1 MPRNKKRIQI
11 KKKSVKKT
19 VVRHTQKT
27 PEQKAKDNDILKLLL
42 GRQIGGQAPVQQN
55 QHTDEYRQKLEDY
68 NKQLVEARREKDSL
82 AAQVK
87 QAKEE
92 IAAET
97 AASKHH
103 SQEMSNLRQQ
113 QRHEEKK
120 LRENER
126 KSKEIEEEQRK
137 LEKLK
142 DANAEFDG
150 RTKQHKHRESML
162 KIEGEQNDLRRQIMK
177 NEQKIKEQEQTLEM
191 NKALRAKKDLEETNN
206 ILRAQVEAKN
216 NLLKSEEFKNADKQY
231 QKVYEENLKL
241 KIQND
246 KNDTLLKYMIERQKS
261 TGEIE
266 GMKQVMENYDKDE
279 ENKKKYI
286 KDMTDAIVNETNLSI
301 EHADLQ
307 GQIDNLINRKSLLRK
322 QMNENE
328 NKLAQTKSLR
338 NAIESKSYLQ
348 NVRIIEQQQQI
359 VSQQQLSAEKQE
371 NIIANMKKIKDLE
384 ARNDFLSDFD
394 PSAVNVEYV
403 NAQLQEFTKQV
414 GNIITEHNEVMNE
427 NIELQKARSD
437 MLSTM
442 ENLLN
447 KYGEAGLDRD
457 TANQNLL
464 AMITNKAKKSL
475 PSDMTEYDLNAAKK
489 ATELMTMISSGN
501 EEILTNGDSYNE
513 FINTKEFKNFKWD

>member
-27 PEQKAKDNDILKLLL
+27 PEQKAKDNDMLKLLL
-42 GRQIGGQAPVQQN
+42 GRQVVSQTPTQQN

-126 KSKEIEEEQRK
+126 KSKEIEEETRK

-162 KIEGEQNDLRRQIMK
+162 KIEAEQNDLRRQIMK
-177 NEQKIKEQEQTLEM
+177 NEQKIKEQEQTIEM
-191 NKALRAKKDLEETNN
+191 NKALQAKKDLEETNN

-216 NLLKSEEFKNADKQY
+216 NLMKSEEFKNADKQY
-231 QKVYEENLKL
+231 QAAYEENLKL

-279 ENKKKYI
+279 ESKKKYI

-301 EHADLQ
+301 EHADLK
-307 GQIDNLINRKSLLRK
+307 GQIDNLVNRKSLLRK

-338 NAIESKSYLQ
+338 NAIESKSY
-348 NVRIIEQQQQI
+348 I
-359 VSQQQLSAEKQE
+359 
-371 NIIANMKKIKDLE
+371 NMTLKALKDC
-384 ARNDFLSDFD
+384 
-394 PSAVNVEYV
+394 
-403 NAQLQEFTKQV
+403 
-414 GNIITEHNEVMNE
+414 
-427 NIELQKARSD
+427 
-437 MLSTM
+437 
-442 ENLLN
+442 LN
-447 KYGEAGLDRD
+447 
-457 TANQNLL
+457 
-464 AMITNKAKKSL
+464 
-475 PSDMTEYDLNAAKK
+475 
-489 ATELMTMISSGN
+489 
-501 EEILTNGDSYNE
+501 
-513 FINTKEFKNFKWD
+513 